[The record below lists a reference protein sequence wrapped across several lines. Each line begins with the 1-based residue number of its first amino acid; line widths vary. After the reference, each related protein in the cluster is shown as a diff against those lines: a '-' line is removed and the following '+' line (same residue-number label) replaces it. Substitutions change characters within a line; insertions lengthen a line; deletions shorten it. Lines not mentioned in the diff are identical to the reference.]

1 MTETTKLCRVE
12 VFVNTPLLTGWLVC
26 DTGPADLFLAV
37 HTFRKW
43 RRRIQRKH
51 TAGALMKGSGVRVRL
66 CVPSTD
72 GTYLVLA
79 EWHKGDK
86 NTVYDAPPRVARRAH
101 ATNAARA
108 KARQL

>member
-1 MTETTKLCRVE
+1 M
-12 VFVNTPLLTGWLVC
+12 LTGWLVC
-26 DTGPADLFLAV
+26 DAGPCDLFIAI
-37 HTFRKW
+37 HIFRKW

-66 CVPSTD
+66 DAQAWGNVP
-72 GTYLVLA
+72 LVLA

-86 NTVYDAPPRVARRAH
+86 STLYDAPPRVARRAH

>member
-1 MTETTKLCRVE
+1 M
-12 VFVNTPLLTGWLVC
+12 LTGWLVC
-26 DTGPADLFLAV
+26 DAGPSDLFLAV

-66 CVPSTD
+66 CAQAC
-72 GTYLVLA
+72 GTTQLVLA

-86 NTVYDAPPRVARRAH
+86 STVYDAPPRVARRSH